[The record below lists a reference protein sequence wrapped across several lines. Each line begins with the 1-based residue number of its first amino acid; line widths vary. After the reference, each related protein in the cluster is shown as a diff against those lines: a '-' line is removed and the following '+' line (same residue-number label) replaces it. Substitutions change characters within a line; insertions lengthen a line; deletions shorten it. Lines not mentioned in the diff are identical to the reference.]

1 MLCLKLFFIYSIKL
15 TDDQIDGTQSLYSL
29 IQRLQNDIGQI
40 ALLGGCDLELL
51 SDMDP
56 DSLVDMAFE
65 KWKIKMNLFIIY

>member
-1 MLCLKLFFIYSIKL
+1 MYTCFFSIKMA
-15 TDDQIDGTQSLYSL
+15 DDQVDGSQILYSL

-56 DSLVDMAFE
+56 DSLTDMAFDR
-65 KWKIKMNLFIIY
+65 